1 MQGAQ
6 SVGIYL
12 WEFNLLGF
20 CPREFSLAG
29 VRACVTSWQEIWL
42 EMLAEANSV
51 LLAAAVS
58 LSSSRL
64 LFSPF
69 LPLENLLR
77 YEGLRELRR

>member
-1 MQGAQ
+1 M
-6 SVGIYL
+6 
-12 WEFNLLGF
+12 
-20 CPREFSLAG
+20 EFSLAR
-29 VRACVTSWQEIWL
+29 VRACVTSWRGIWL

-64 LFSPF
+64 LCFGSPF

-77 YEGLRELRR
+77 YERLRESRR